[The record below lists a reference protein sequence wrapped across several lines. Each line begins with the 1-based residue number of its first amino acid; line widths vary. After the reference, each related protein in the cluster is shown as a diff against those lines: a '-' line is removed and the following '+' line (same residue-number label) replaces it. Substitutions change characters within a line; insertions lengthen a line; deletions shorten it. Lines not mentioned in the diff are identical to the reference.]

1 MTVRPS
7 IRPAGRALI
16 LDDDPM
22 LRDDLAGVVTATFP
36 DLVVTAVAG
45 VGAARAWL
53 DGVQDK
59 DERSGKDGGPLRL
72 AVIDLGLPDG
82 SGIDIIRAAKAA
94 QPEAV
99 VIVATIF
106 DDDTHLFDA
115 IAAGADGYLVK
126 DADIASLGRYL
137 QRIHDGE
144 PPLSPSVAR
153 RMMAHFRALAPPA
166 TPAAAAGET
175 PITAREAEVLG
186 LLGRGLRTI
195 DVARMLGLSEHTVS
209 SHVKSIYAKLNISC
223 RAEAA
228 LEAARRGLC

>member
-1 MTVRPS
+1 MTSPPS
-7 IRPAGRALI
+7 ATGALSKGLALV
-16 LDDDPM
+16 LDDDPL
-22 LRDDLAGVVTATFP
+22 LRNDLAEVVAATFP
-36 DLVVTAVAG
+36 DLEVTAVAG
-45 VGAARAWL
+45 VGAARTWL
-53 DGVQDK
+53 AGI
-59 DERSGKDGGPLRL
+59 GNGTANGAPLRL

-82 SGIDIIRAAKAA
+82 SGIDIIRATKAGYPDA
-94 QPEAV
+94 L

-126 DADIASLGRYL
+126 DAEISTLGRYL
-137 QRIHDGE
+137 QRIHEGE

-153 RMMAHFRALAPPA
+153 RMMAHFR
-166 TPAAAAGET
+166 TTAAIAGAAQNET
-175 PITAREAEVLG
+175 PLTAREGEVLG
-186 LLGRGLRTI
+186 LLGRGLRTA